1 MDSTHCESKIFG
13 KKVPQSSREK
23 KLNLLGTDN
32 YLHSNYI
39 VLGVTSNL
47 EMI

>member
-1 MDSTHCESKIFG
+1 MDSTHCGSKIFG
-13 KKVPQSSREK
+13 KKVPQSSREQ

-39 VLGVTSNL
+39 VLGVISNL